1 MELIKQFSDYFAK
14 IGVPNF
20 LAVGIVIIAMWLMIS
35 GLKKGLRKNKD
46 AGNEKEE

>member
-1 MELIKQFSDYFAK
+1 
-14 IGVPNF
+14 
-20 LAVGIVIIAMWLMIS
+20 MWLMIS